1 MMRLKLILL
10 FMALIAVP
18 SYAGDDE
25 ERYVRENRLLEEEL
39 ALARRPDIYF
49 VCNPKEKMAYIKAR
63 GIPLRELPMND
74 FHCWGSPVSG
84 IVYHLSKKSSFFK
97 PDRDMI
103 TPGESKG
110 KDNFKI
116 EALELA
122 DMPSRYTLVFDR
134 GMKIWIRPSTEGI
147 SSGIGNIFYT
157 AMRFLIRPISMLW
170 YTLRGEPYTAIDMVL
185 DQNDARSIYWSLS
198 EGSGAIIYSLTDF
211 PVAES
216 DEVSRD

>member
-10 FMALIAVP
+10 FIALIAVP

-25 ERYVRENRLLEEEL
+25 ARYVRENRLLEEEL

-63 GIPLRELPMND
+63 GIPLRELQMND

-103 TPGESKG
+103 TPGESKE

-122 DMPSRYTLVFDR
+122 DMPSRYTLVLEN
-134 GMKIWIRPSTEGI
+134 GIVIYVKPSSEGI
-147 SSGIGNIFYT
+147 VSGITNVSYSSVILLTRPVLILWNMLKGN
-157 AMRFLIRPISMLW
+157 
-170 YTLRGEPYTAIDMVL
+170 PYTAIDIVL
-185 DQNDARSIYWSLS
+185 SENDARAIYWSLTEKS
-198 EGSGAIIYSLTDF
+198 NTIIYT
-211 PVAES
+211 P
-216 DEVSRD
+216 